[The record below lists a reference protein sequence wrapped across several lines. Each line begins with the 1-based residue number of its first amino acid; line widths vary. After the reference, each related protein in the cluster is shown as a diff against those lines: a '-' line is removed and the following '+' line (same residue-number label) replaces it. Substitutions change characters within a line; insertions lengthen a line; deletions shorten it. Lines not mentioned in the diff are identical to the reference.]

1 MSKKTYSSGNPDS
14 KSDFYV
20 EYIPS
25 KSGGIKLDI
34 QSKSKILHG
43 SKLVWITNSVLSDLG
58 IIHGKI
64 YVIDNGKVL
73 ETGNHNN
80 LLKNKG
86 LYSKLYK
93 LQFSQQK
100 DFGNKV
106 IKFTAATG
114 SYTA

>member
-1 MSKKTYSSGNPDS
+1 MKNKTTLVIAHRLST
-14 KSDFYV
+14 
-20 EYIPS
+20 I
-25 KSGGIKLDI
+25 LDA
-34 QSKSKILHG
+34 
-43 SKLVWITNSVLSDLG
+43 DL
-58 IIHGKI
+58 I

-106 IKFTAATG
+106 IKFKHSTFYDIFKKSRQPKFTW
-114 SYTA
+114 

>member
-1 MSKKTYSSGNPDS
+1 MKNKTTLVIAHRLST
-14 KSDFYV
+14 
-20 EYIPS
+20 I
-25 KSGGIKLDI
+25 LDA
-34 QSKSKILHG
+34 
-43 SKLVWITNSVLSDLG
+43 DL
-58 IIHGKI
+58 I

-106 IKFTAATG
+106 IKFTDFKNKKI
-114 SYTA
+114 